1 MVNINYAVHSVEVT
15 YFFIELGMMESISL
29 NHTVA
34 SLSTPDIYDRRRYPI
49 DGIFVSNAL

>member
-15 YFFIELGMMESISL
+15 YFFIELGMMEAISL
-29 NHTVA
+29 NHTVE
-34 SLSTPDIYDRRRYPI
+34 SVSDPDIYNLGKGTI